1 MDNIRASGNQ
11 VWQHIAGWLGK
22 GSGSAWIMAGTLAF
36 AGGSA
41 AVLNAPP
48 VKSTVV
54 HVQPA
59 TTQPLYQ
66 VVPTFGSRDHDSYY
80 EHDDEDDGG
89 Y

>member
-1 MDNIRASGNQ
+1 MNGIKALGNQ
-11 VWQHIAGWLGK
+11 VWQHSAQWLGK
-22 GSGSAWIMAGTLAF
+22 GSGSAWIMAGTLAL

-41 AVLNAPP
+41 AVMSAPP

-59 TTQPLYQ
+59 SSQPLNQ
-66 VVPTFGSRDHDSYY
+66 VGLTFGYHDHDGYY
-80 EHDDEDDGG
+80 GQDDDDEG